1 MKLELWLI
9 GDSHPEY
16 VNNAVD
22 LYTKRINKYISF
34 GIKTLKNIKNTQN
47 WPVELLKSKE
57 WESVD
62 KNLSSQDYLILLDEN
77 GHSMNSLQ
85 FSEFLNKTLTHV
97 PSKTIFLIG
106 GAYGFDK
113 KAYLRAQQKL
123 SLSTF
128 TFSHQLA
135 RIVLLEQIYR
145 GFSILNNEP
154 YHNE

>member
-1 MKLELWLI
+1 MKIELWIL
-9 GDSHPEY
+9 GDPHPNY
-16 VNNAVD
+16 VKEAMET
-22 LYTKRINKYISF
+22 YSKRINKYISF
-34 GIKTLKNIKNTQN
+34 GTKTFKNIKNAQN

-57 WESVD
+57 WESIE
-62 KNLSSQDYLILLDEN
+62 KTLSPQDYLIVLDEK
-77 GHSMNSLQ
+77 GTQMNSMQ

-97 PSKTIFLIG
+97 SSRTVFLIG
-106 GAYGFDK
+106 GAYGFDN
-113 KAYLRAQQKL
+113 KAYLRAQQKI
-123 SLSTF
+123 SLSNL